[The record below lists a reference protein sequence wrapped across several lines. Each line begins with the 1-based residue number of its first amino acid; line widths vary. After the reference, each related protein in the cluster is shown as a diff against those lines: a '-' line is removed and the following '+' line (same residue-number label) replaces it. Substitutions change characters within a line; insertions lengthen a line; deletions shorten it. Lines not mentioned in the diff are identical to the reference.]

1 MAARRSDDPATRVAD
16 AVSANTPPADVLV
29 ALVVSRFAGE
39 VGRASVELYAAIRHD
54 DEPRWHML
62 RIQHDLTQD
71 GLAIAARLIEPRT
84 SRDRLASTFWMSVN
98 LVRGTVV
105 DDMLGRNPQ
114 QRKEI
119 LARWT
124 DLAGVALTGP

>member
-1 MAARRSDDPATRVAD
+1 
-16 AVSANTPPADVLV
+16 VLV
-29 ALVVSRFAGE
+29 ALVVSTFAGE
-39 VGRASVELYAAIRHD
+39 VGRASVELYVAIRHD

-114 QRKEI
+114 HRKEI

>member
-54 DEPRWHML
+54 HELRRHML

-71 GLAIAARLIEPRT
+71 DLAIAARLIEPRT
-84 SRDRLASTFWMSVN
+84 SPDRLASTFWMTVN

-105 DDMLGRNPQ
+105 DDMLGRNP
-114 QRKEI
+114 
-119 LARWT
+119 
-124 DLAGVALTGP
+124 

>member
-1 MAARRSDDPATRVAD
+1 MCWCPGRIDVRRC
-16 AVSANTPPADVLV
+16 
-29 ALVVSRFAGE
+29 E
-39 VGRASVELYAAIRHD
+39 VGRASVELYVAIRHD
-54 DEPRWHML
+54 DELRRHML

-71 GLAIAARLIEPRT
+71 VLAIAARLIEPRT
-84 SRDRLASTFWMSVN
+84 SPDRLASTFWMTVN

-114 QRKEI
+114 HRKEI

-124 DLAGVALTGP
+124 DLAGVALTLP

>member
-1 MAARRSDDPATRVAD
+1 VAD

-29 ALVVSRFAGE
+29 ALVVSTFAGE
-39 VGRASVELYAAIRHD
+39 VGRASGELYVAIRHD
-54 DEPRWHML
+54 DERRQHML

-71 GLAIAARLIEPRT
+71 VLAIAARLIEPRT
-84 SRDRLASTFWMSVN
+84 SPDRLASTFWMTVN

-105 DDMLGRNPQ
+105 DAMHGRNPQ
-114 QRKEI
+114 HRKEI

-124 DLAGVALTGP
+124 DLAGVVLTGP

>member
-1 MAARRSDDPATRVAD
+1 MAVRRSDDPATRVAD

-29 ALVVSRFAGE
+29 ALVVSTFAAE
-39 VGRASVELYAAIRHD
+39 VHD
-54 DEPRWHML
+54 DELRRQML

-71 GLAIAARLIEPRT
+71 VLAVAAGLIEPRT
-84 SRDRLASTFWMSVN
+84 SPDRLASTFWMAVN
-98 LVRGTVV
+98 LVRGTAV

-114 QRKEI
+114 HRKEI